1 MSSKDAEEADA
12 EDVLRGL
19 TLKVYHYVLKS
30 GHETGI
36 REVQRA
42 LKLSSPTLAV
52 YHLEKLE
59 QVGLV
64 KKGVMGYTVDRVYVR
79 NLVRL
84 RRLLIPKYFF
94 YALFFSLAVVLELT
108 VFRPAV
114 FTREF
119 MFAFIISCAAA
130 VSFIYE
136 TIRTWTKEPI

>member
-1 MSSKDAEEADA
+1 MSSEEADN
-12 EDVLRGL
+12 VLRGL

-42 LKLSSPTLAV
+42 LRLSSPTLAV

-59 QVGLV
+59 QAGLL
-64 KKGVMGYTVDRVYVR
+64 KKGAMGYTVDKVYVH

-108 VFRPAV
+108 VFRPVV

-119 MFAFIISCAAA
+119 VFAFIMTCAAA
-130 VSFIYE
+130 ISYIYE
-136 TIRTWTKEPI
+136 TIKTWTKETV

>member
-1 MSSKDAEEADA
+1 MSSEEA

-59 QVGLV
+59 QAGLL
-64 KKGVMGYTVDRVYVR
+64 KKGAIGYVVDKVYVR

-108 VFRPAV
+108 VFRPVV

-119 MFAFIISCAAA
+119 VFAFIITCAAA
-130 VSFIYE
+130 ISHIYE
-136 TIRTWTKEPI
+136 TVRTWMRETV

>member
-1 MSSKDAEEADA
+1 MSSEEA

-30 GHETGI
+30 GHEAGI

-59 QVGLV
+59 QAGLL
-64 KKGVMGYTVDRVYVR
+64 KKGAMGYTVDKVYMR

-94 YALFFSLAVVLELT
+94 YALFFSLAVALELT
-108 VFRPAV
+108 IFRPNV

-119 MFAFIISCAAA
+119 VFAFIITCAAA
-130 VSFIYE
+130 VSFVYE
-136 TIRTWTKEPI
+136 TVRTWTKEAV

>member
-1 MSSKDAEEADA
+1 MSSEDA
-12 EDVLRGL
+12 EDILRGL
-19 TLKVYHYVLKS
+19 TLKVYHYALKS
-30 GHETGI
+30 GHEVGI

-59 QVGLV
+59 QAGLL
-64 KKGVMGYTVDRVYVR
+64 KKGAMGYTVDKVYVR

-108 VFRPAV
+108 FFRPVV

-119 MFAFIISCAAA
+119 VFAFIMTCAAA
-130 VSFIYE
+130 VSYIYE
-136 TIRTWTKEPI
+136 TIRTWMKETV

>member
-1 MSSKDAEEADA
+1 MSSEEA

-59 QVGLV
+59 QAGLL
-64 KKGVMGYTVDRVYVR
+64 KKSDLGYTVDKVYVR

-84 RRLLIPKYFF
+84 RRLLIPRYFF

-108 VFRPAV
+108 ILRPTV

-119 MFAFIISCAAA
+119 VFAFIICCAAA
-130 VSFIYE
+130 VSFTYE
-136 TIRTWTKEPI
+136 TVKTWLKETV

>member
-108 VFRPAV
+108 VFRPVV
-114 FTREF
+114 FTSEF

>member
-1 MSSKDAEEADA
+1 MSSGDA

-59 QVGLV
+59 QAGLL
-64 KKGVMGYTVDRVYVR
+64 KKGAMGYSVDKVYVR
-79 NLVRL
+79 DLVRL

-94 YALFFSLAVVLELT
+94 YALFFSLAGALELT
-108 VFRPAV
+108 VFRPV
-114 FTREF
+114 TFTREF
-119 MFAFIISCAAA
+119 VFAFIITCAAT

-136 TIRTWTKEPI
+136 TIRTWLKETV